1 MSPFILLTL
10 RHPLEGME
18 GALFRSLL
26 DIDCLNSLAE
36 KSILPHNADVMS
48 DFEDFHT
55 PVLSLDDSI
64 DLVRRTGLDPHLLS
78 LLGLESAEAGLDTD
92 QDGPYSDTDTDP
104 IPLLPLEVESQTETI
119 LGLETATESDPET
132 PVEPEEEQKEQELEL
147 PSEVSHFFFFCSLTS
162 LKNTSIYLIKQG
174 SHMSL
179 KVFAKSLNRHN
190 SLKVLEFK
198 CIVGYFLLFFT
209 WT

>member
-36 KSILPHNADVMS
+36 KSVDPHNTDIMS
-48 DFEDFHT
+48 DFEDFHA

-78 LLGLESAEAGLDTD
+78 LLGLDSAEAGLDTD

-104 IPLLPLEVESQTETI
+104 IPLIPLEVESQTETI
-119 LGLETATESDPET
+119 LGLETETEPDPDT
-132 PVEPEEEQKEQELEL
+132 PLELEEEQKEQEEL
-147 PSEVSHFFFFCSLTS
+147 PSEVSLFFFFLYSDL
-162 LKNTSIYLIKQG
+162 LKNTNIYLIKQG

-179 KVFAKSLNRHN
+179 KVFAKCLNRHD
-190 SLKVLEFK
+190 
-198 CIVGYFLLFFT
+198 
-209 WT
+209 